1 MKVERIKAGLEKLLP
16 VLEEWDAGKVSKDF
30 QKLVE
35 LMDGYEDM
43 TIDAFCKKA
52 REGLE
57 GKKTAASANKSAL
70 KQDVV
75 DAHVVLLKGSISD
88 ESAFMETL
96 KAINADKL
104 IRLAEMKAIAQDFMG
119 LTPLAKS
126 KKALIEEIKTKRA
139 QDIRTEH
146 KFNIL
151 SKW

>member
-16 VLEEWDAGKVSKDF
+16 VLEEWEAGKVSKDF

-57 GKKTAASANKSAL
+57 GKKAATASKAAINQS
-70 KQDVV
+70 VV
-75 DAHVVLLKGSISD
+75 DARVMLLKDGISD
-88 ESAFMETL
+88 EGAFMAAL
-96 KAINADKL
+96 KDIGSDKQV
-104 IRLAEMKAIAQDFMG
+104 RLTEMKAIAQGFMG

-139 QDIRTEH
+139 QDIRTDH

-151 SKW
+151 SNW